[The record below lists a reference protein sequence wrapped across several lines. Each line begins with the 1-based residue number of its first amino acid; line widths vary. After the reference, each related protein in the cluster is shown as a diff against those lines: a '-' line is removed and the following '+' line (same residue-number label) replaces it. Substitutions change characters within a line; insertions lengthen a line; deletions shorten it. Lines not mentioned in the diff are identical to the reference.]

1 MSVAEVPCRVCMRA
15 PVFAANVSSLM
26 RRCGMRAFLVP
37 TRARAR
43 ISVNEARAHEQ
54 VYMDEMYR
62 VVAINSFFFE
72 ELPAGSEGE
81 ASVIHF
87 GPYSPLPDSSRK
99 DLKEHDR

>member
-1 MSVAEVPCRVCMRA
+1 
-15 PVFAANVSSLM
+15 
-26 RRCGMRAFLVP
+26 
-37 TRARAR
+37 
-43 ISVNEARAHEQ
+43 
-54 VYMDEMYR
+54 MDEMYR

-99 DLKEHDR
+99 DLKEHDLCLDTGRVCGIAVNS